1 MYDPYA
7 LALLTKLAET
17 ILEMDIVGHLP
28 REISRFC
35 RYFVN
40 YGRKLEV
47 RVTDINYSRS
57 PIPSGGLEIP
67 ILLIVIKANASPL
80 FMGKMI
86 NYMKEYY
93 TEPENIVPEI
103 APGDESDT
111 SDYGPELNESSARTD
126 SAVYLVE
133 IDDDVSDIDNNDAL
147 GPSGLTRKRN
157 HNNVLFSDEEDSYA
171 IVID

>member
-28 REISRFC
+28 REISRLC

-40 YGRKLEV
+40 YGGKLEV

-67 ILLIVIKANASPL
+67 ILRIVIKANASPL
-80 FMGKMI
+80 VIHLFISKM
-86 NYMKEYY
+86 
-93 TEPENIVPEI
+93 
-103 APGDESDT
+103 
-111 SDYGPELNESSARTD
+111 
-126 SAVYLVE
+126 
-133 IDDDVSDIDNNDAL
+133 
-147 GPSGLTRKRN
+147 
-157 HNNVLFSDEEDSYA
+157 
-171 IVID
+171 

>member
-1 MYDPYA
+1 
-7 LALLTKLAET
+7 
-17 ILEMDIVGHLP
+17 
-28 REISRFC
+28 
-35 RYFVN
+35 
-40 YGRKLEV
+40 
-47 RVTDINYSRS
+47 
-57 PIPSGGLEIP
+57 
-67 ILLIVIKANASPL
+67 
-80 FMGKMI
+80 MI

-126 SAVYLVE
+126 SAVYL
-133 IDDDVSDIDNNDAL
+133 AP

-157 HNNVLFSDEEDSYA
+157 RNNVLFSDEEDSDA

>member
-40 YGRKLEV
+40 YGGKEV
-47 RVTDINYSRS
+47 TSHS
-57 PIPSGGLEIP
+57 PIPSGGIELP

-80 FMGKMI
+80 ALVMGKMI
-86 NYMKEYY
+86 NYMKEYF

-111 SDYGPELNESSARTD
+111 SDYGPELNESSART
-126 SAVYLVE
+126 VQPY
-133 IDDDVSDIDNNDAL
+133 IW
-147 GPSGLTRKRN
+147 
-157 HNNVLFSDEEDSYA
+157 
-171 IVID
+171 